1 VRASRLGSLLEWR
14 VREVAHLKAA
24 LAERTARLDGA
35 ETRLDELEKV
45 NGEVGEGMRE
55 VGLKKTLKP

>member
-1 VRASRLGSLLEWR
+1 MQASRLGNLLDWR

-35 ETRLDELEKV
+35 EARLDELEKV

-55 VGLKKTLKP
+55 VSLMKTLKP